1 MLITKESSTRLAAER
16 RASTDLGKQVS
27 SVLHELNSVRDETK
41 RLLDHRRQMEIHL
54 VALRAELEQLRAE
67 RVKLVAGT
75 TPAPAAENVEVPHDV
90 DLVQPSRPIET
101 PEPRSGRITPPSDED
116 EDAFSAFLRAD
127 IDHDKSR
134 EWFLSDVGGS

>member
-27 SVLHELNSVRDETK
+27 SVLRELNSVRDETK
-41 RLLDHRRQMEIHL
+41 RLLDHRRQMEIYL
-54 VALRAELEQLRAE
+54 VALKAELEQLRAE
-67 RVKLVAGT
+67 RLKLVAGT
-75 TPAPAAENVEVPHDV
+75 TAAPPADDVEVAQDV
-90 DLVQPSRPIET
+90 DLVRRSKPIEA
-101 PEPRSGRITPPSDED
+101 PEPRPGRITPPSDED